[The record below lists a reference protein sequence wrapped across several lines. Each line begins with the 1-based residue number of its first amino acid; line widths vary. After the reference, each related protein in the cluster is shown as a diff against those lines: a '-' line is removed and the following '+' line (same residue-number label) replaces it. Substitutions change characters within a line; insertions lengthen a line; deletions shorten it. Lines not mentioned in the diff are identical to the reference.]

1 MASLFVVSH
10 FYSSKLQDIF
20 GYQNIKTYTW
30 ENICIHNMAKTI
42 AFTCAILL
50 LKLILIQQYYIIQ
63 NILID
68 LFYPVILKLFLL
80 SLQQNMN
87 IEMMKINPCEKY

>member
-1 MASLFVVSH
+1 
-10 FYSSKLQDIF
+10 
-20 GYQNIKTYTW
+20 
-30 ENICIHNMAKTI
+30 MAKTI
-42 AFTCAILL
+42 AFTCVILL
-50 LKLILIQQYYIIQ
+50 LKLILIQQYFIIQ